1 MTKVLDMQ
9 FIRYANIFDKVTNIR
24 TNHCFEYN
32 NNIIFAVPRVFVMR
46 AIGMDNCNLKR
57 LSDIIGK
64 RVKIVAIPNGK
75 EDMESF
81 ISVVTHPVKFKA
93 VEIKEGEVIINA
105 SSQSKASLIGRDKRR
120 LKEMENIIEQYFG
133 IKRLRI
139 K

>member
-32 NNIIFAVPRVFVMR
+32 NTIIFAVPRKFVMM

-57 LSDIIGK
+57 LSEIIGK
-64 RVKIVAIPNGK
+64 RVKIVAIPNGN

-93 VEIKEGEVIINA
+93 VEIKDGEVIINS

>member
-1 MTKVLDMQ
+1 
-9 FIRYANIFDKVTNIR
+9 
-24 TNHCFEYN
+24 
-32 NNIIFAVPRVFVMR
+32 
-46 AIGMDNCNLKR
+46 
-57 LSDIIGK
+57 
-64 RVKIVAIPNGK
+64 
-75 EDMESF
+75 MESF

-93 VEIKEGEVIINA
+93 VEIKDGEVIINA

>member
-46 AIGMDNCNLKR
+46 AIGMDNCNLRR

-93 VEIKEGEVIINA
+93 VEIKDGEVIINA
-105 SSQSKASLIGRDKRR
+105 SSQSRASLIGRDKRR